1 MNNFYKNKKNTY
13 TETVFRKKDMNK
25 DMIVLLLKR
34 DIQELNLLTDGFEK
48 MSEFPEPLLI
58 LAKQKAENIHQSL
71 CELSDT
77 SVQSEWGA
85 IDYQSFG
92 EDTSEVSVMNN
103 FDAPLD
109 VADEILTE
117 KGQTEPVT
125 EQSFTIADEPETLT
139 YEETQTEPVIVSP
152 EETEVL
158 PDMSETVETELTPTE
173 ANVEETPEVVNI
185 ADIEPEIQI
194 ENLPHPEPVI
204 IPNKSSVLVDELM
217 ADRDLSL
224 GENLANLKINDIRQ
238 AINIGDRFRFQREL
252 FNGNG
257 EVMNKTIAYLNQLQK
272 YEEAMSFLKAKFN
285 WTADN
290 NHADDFMQIV
300 KRRY

>member
-1 MNNFYKNKKNTY
+1 MNNFHKNKKNTY

-109 VADEILTE
+109 AADEILTE

-139 YEETQTEPVIVSP
+139 YEETPTEPVIVSP

-194 ENLPHPEPVI
+194 EKPASPRTCHHPEQI
-204 IPNKSSVLVDELM
+204 ISS
-217 ADRDLSL
+217 
-224 GENLANLKINDIRQ
+224 G
-238 AINIGDRFRFQREL
+238 G
-252 FNGNG
+252 
-257 EVMNKTIAYLNQLQK
+257 
-272 YEEAMSFLKAKFN
+272 
-285 WTADN
+285 
-290 NHADDFMQIV
+290 
-300 KRRY
+300 